1 MLPPPTIHRLLSTYL
16 GMEVKPFPSK
26 GLELLLPPGPRI
38 FGPYYSPAFKTFQKK
53 MQMFSVQWPG
63 DDANVFEQLL
73 MINRRCRQAGTK
85 KRNMIKE
92 ENFQANE
99 VRAEAAGCYPTITYI
114 FRCARTSQEMD
125 GTLKIVHVQVGR
137 THDPLYLY

>member
-1 MLPPPTIHRLLSTYL
+1 MIGPTFKIFQNPP
-16 GMEVKPFPSK
+16 
-26 GLELLLPPGPRI
+26 
-38 FGPYYSPAFKTFQKK
+38 K

-99 VRAEAAGCYPTITYI
+99 VRAERTAAGCWPHNNV
-114 FRCARTSQEMD
+114 CAIPLRTLYS
-125 GTLKIVHVQVGR
+125 
-137 THDPLYLY
+137 PL

>member
-1 MLPPPTIHRLLSTYL
+1 
-16 GMEVKPFPSK
+16 
-26 GLELLLPPGPRI
+26 
-38 FGPYYSPAFKTFQKK
+38 
-53 MQMFSVQWPG
+53 MFSVQWPG

-99 VRAEAAGCYPTITYI
+99 VRAEAAGCYPTITYV
-114 FRCARTSQEMD
+114 FRCARTSEELD
-125 GTLKIVHVQVGR
+125 GTLKFVHVQVGR
-137 THDPLYLY
+137 TQDPLYLVVYKEYFSMYIKAGDVTHFDICHALEKIQSTPLLKPSQKKKG

>member
-26 GLELLLPPGPRI
+26 GLELLLPQGPRI
-38 FGPYYSPAFKTFQKK
+38 FRSYYSPAFKTFQKK

-114 FRCARTSQEMD
+114 FRCARTSEEMD